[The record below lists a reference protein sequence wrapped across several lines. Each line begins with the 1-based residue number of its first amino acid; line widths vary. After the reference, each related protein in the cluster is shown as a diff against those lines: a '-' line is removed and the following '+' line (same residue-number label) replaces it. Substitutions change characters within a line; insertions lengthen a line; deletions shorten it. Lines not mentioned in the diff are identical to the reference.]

1 MFVRKGEEEKEKE
14 EIGLSYSVLGYK
26 LQKSAKTSFS
36 EKGEFIFI
44 LRKSEVE
51 SSRVTGNNDWKTVKN
66 LASFSLSF
74 TPLSLQSSFH
84 RVSEYSKYK
93 NIASLQLLNFYV
105 LDLHKQQ
112 RLTHLSVS

>member
-14 EIGLSYSVLGYK
+14 EIGLSYSAFGYK

-51 SSRVTGNNDWKTVKN
+51 SSRVTGNND
-66 LASFSLSF
+66 
-74 TPLSLQSSFH
+74 
-84 RVSEYSKYK
+84 
-93 NIASLQLLNFYV
+93 
-105 LDLHKQQ
+105 
-112 RLTHLSVS
+112 